1 MRTLCFALSLA
12 AAASDL
18 LACNL
23 PHQPLARSEVKS
35 VQTEPAW
42 WVSPAVSGAWVNAEY
57 AHTVSFLSSSTM
69 PQENGA

>member
-42 WVSPAVSGAWVNAEY
+42 WVSPAVSGA
-57 AHTVSFLSSSTM
+57 
-69 PQENGA
+69 